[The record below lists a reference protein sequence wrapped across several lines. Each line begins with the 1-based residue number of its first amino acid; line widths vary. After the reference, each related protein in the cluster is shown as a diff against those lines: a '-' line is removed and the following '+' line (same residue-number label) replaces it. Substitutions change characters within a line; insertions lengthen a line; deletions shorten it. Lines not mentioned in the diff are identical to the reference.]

1 MAYSALYTVSS
12 RSTAVSYS
20 IPSASGETLLAFVT
34 SKGRLSVESGSAGVD
49 KFTLPA
55 GWKVQGL
62 WSSVATGDPRAV
74 EGAVLVLSMQAS
86 GAVSGSIA
94 WNGSAPGGL
103 ALNVLRFTG
112 MKGVR
117 GVAAARLNSQTV
129 AFPGIAT
136 PAAPSGHAVRV
147 AVGSMQ
153 QWDNPYGPSDF
164 VPAGHTL
171 RVNVQTSQDRSGFG
185 SWMEPVPARMYV
197 SEQSLSNAAPAMASG
212 AARTS
217 GWGVTLYVAST
228 IGPAAPAITSPIG
241 SVADLA
247 AGFTLSWTHVG
258 AQTGVRVRRQT
269 GATVEYLTALTG
281 GSWTS
286 TPTTITTPVSSA
298 MIPAGQFAAGGAVYD
313 LGVATVG
320 DATAPDLGDEA
331 VVTVT
336 SWAAPTATNVSVPLT
351 TGGVVA
357 SRVPVVTATGTA
369 GSGSTL
375 NRMDVEVVDAVT
387 GTVYAQG
394 SHARD
399 WWYAVPVE
407 QALPNGASIKLR
419 ARAIQNGDQASAWI
433 ERGPWTVSAP
443 TPPAPVVSVQ
453 PWTHPV
459 SGLPGRRVTV
469 SGIVTGA
476 SAGTVNLSRDG
487 ADLGSYPA
495 EGTAASPGIITVD
508 DYSLPPDDTVTY
520 SATVADAAAP
530 ANTGPAASATTVF
543 SLDLEQ
549 VQWLHDPLDPAGAV
563 GVHLRAVGD
572 AVHGTRTTAFQ
583 TLGSGSWLVR
593 SLGRVDA
600 AGSFELAT
608 LDGPSAEAAL
618 ALLTS
623 GRRLSLRVPRERDG
637 LGGLS
642 PRAPILFRVVSGV
655 SVSYVVQGD
664 VSWRRITFDW
674 VAQ

>member
-12 RSTAVSYS
+12 LSTAVSYS

-153 QWDNPYGPSDF
+153 QWNNSYGPSDF

-171 RVNVQTSQDRSGFG
+171 RVNVQTSQDRNPFG

-228 IGPAAPAITSPIG
+228 IGPAAPAITSPTG

-247 AGFTLSWTHVG
+247 AGFTLSWNPVG

-281 GSWTS
+281 GSWTT
-286 TPTTITTPVSSA
+286 TPTTITTTATSA
-298 MIPAGQFAAGGAVYD
+298 TIGSGQFAGGGTIYD
-313 LGVATVG
+313 IGVSTVG
-320 DATAPDLGDEA
+320 DADTPDLGDEA
-331 VVTVT
+331 VVQVM
-336 SWAAPTATNVSVPLT
+336 SWAAPTATTVTTPLT
-351 TGGVVA
+351 AGKIANRLPTI
-357 SRVPVVTATGTA
+357 TATGTP

-375 NRMDVEVVDAVT
+375 TRFDVEVVEDAT
-387 GTVYAQG
+387 GKVLASG
-394 SHARD
+394 SHAPGGS
-399 WWYAVPVE
+399 WTVPLA
-407 QALPNGASIKLR
+407 QALPNNTNVKLR
-419 ARAIQNGDQASAWI
+419 ARAVQNGDQGSAWI
-433 ERGPWTVSAP
+433 ELGPWLVSVP
-443 TPPAPVVSVQ
+443 TPPAPTVTVAPV
-453 PWTHPV
+453 THPT
-459 SGLPGRRVTV
+459 SGLPGRRVTIT
-469 SGIVTGA
+469 GIVGGGSVT
-476 SAGTVNLSRDG
+476 LSRDG
-487 ADLGSYPA
+487 APLGTYPA
-495 EGTAASPGIITVD
+495 AGSVTVD
-508 DYSLPPDDTVTY
+508 DYSLPTDVTVTY
-520 SATVADAAAP
+520 SATVTDSAAP
-530 ANTGPAASATTVF
+530 PNTGPAGTGSTTM
-543 SLDLEQ
+543 SSTELHC
-549 VQWLHDPLDPAGAV
+549 WLLDPLDPAGAV
-563 GVHLRAVGD
+563 HAPVAAIGAASVSLA
-572 AVHGTRTTAFQ
+572 TTASQ
-583 TLGSGSWLVR
+583 PLGQSRFLVR
-593 SLGRVDA
+593 SLVASDESGSMTLTMWDPDA
-600 AGSFELAT
+600 IAKAKT
-608 LDGPSAEAAL
+608 
-618 ALLTS
+618 LLTS
-623 GRRLSLRVPRERDG
+623 GRRIMLRGHGERD
-637 LGGLS
+637 
-642 PRAPILFRVVSGV
+642 RAGVTHAARDLLFRPVGELQIVRPAPGV
-655 SVSYVVQGD
+655 PL
-664 VSWRRITFDW
+664 SWRRITFDW